1 MAITIG
7 IDPGVTGAIAAIKD
21 GTELIMLEDMPTTSS
36 GKETKVSRSVDAV
49 GLSELLGRII
59 RVYSR
64 EYLAAVVEKT
74 SAMPGQGVSST
85 YSMGHSRGVVEGVLL
100 TKAFPTT
107 LVPASVWKKAMGL
120 TKDKDLV
127 RGEMSRLFPAASL
140 HRKKDHDRA
149 EAIALALYLHQEK
162 FK

>member
-7 IDPGVTGAIAAIKD
+7 IDPGISGAIAAVKD
-21 GTELIMLEDMPTTSS
+21 GVELLLLEDMPTSS
-36 GKETKVSRSVDAV
+36 AGKGTKVSRSVDAV
-49 GLSELLGRII
+49 GISEVLGWVI
-59 RVYSR
+59 RNHPGDYI
-64 EYLAAVVEKT
+64 AAVVEKT

-100 TKAFPTT
+100 TKAVPTM
-107 LVPASVWKKAMGL
+107 LVTPQVWKKAMNM
-120 TKDKDLV
+120 TKDKELV
-127 RGEMSRLFPAASL
+127 RGEMSRLFPSAAL

-149 EAIALALYLHQEK
+149 EAIALALYLHKEK